1 MYGGQVMSFLAGVLT
16 IMFLI
21 ALVITVMGVIAQE
34 YYKGYAKF
42 AIICSFFAMPGSI
55 FLYWIF
61 ARPADWNTL
70 TVLEEEDHDW

>member
-1 MYGGQVMSFLAGVLT
+1 MCGSKIMSIFISIITIVL
-16 IMFLI
+16 LI
-21 ALVITVMGVIAQE
+21 AMLVTVMGVIAQD

-61 ARPADWNTL
+61 AKPADWNTL
-70 TVLEEEDHDW
+70 SQLEEEDHDW